1 MNRKIWA
8 AKVVIKF
15 DTVREILEAP
25 IDLGESSG
33 HHEVERDQNLIF
45 GMIRDGSVTVGLRA
59 S

>member
-33 HHEVERDQNLIF
+33 HHEVERDRNLVF
-45 GMIRDGSVTVGLRA
+45 GMIRDGSVTVG
-59 S
+59 